1 MLLAVIVVLVAVF
14 FVATGRGG
22 ELSRER
28 PDYAPLDLGPVSAT
42 DIALVRPPAALLGY
56 NVKVT
61 DEVLDL
67 IARAMRD
74 RDAKIAYLQ
83 AQLAATTPET
93 AQDSQLPVAPRPV
106 SALPNLQ
113 PLQVPRDLPAPQDRP
128 EPQGRDDTQILRALY
143 EPGTPR
149 TGPKEIAHERDA
161 QSRASYAGLPSEAV
175 RLEGRPAEAVRPLTS
190 EDPETGQDPADRQD
204 PVGQHRP
211 AAGDNVVPWDE
222 PAGQEDPP
230 AARELPTEEHPAYR
244 SDLTAGEGPAGSSAG
259 E

>member
-42 DIALVRPPAALLGY
+42 DIALVRPPTALLGY

-61 DEVLDL
+61 DEALDV

-74 RDAKIAYLQ
+74 RDTKIAYLQ

-93 AQDSQLPVAPRPV
+93 AQDPQLPVAPRPV
-106 SALPNLQ
+106 SAPPNLQ
-113 PLQVPRDLPAPQDRP
+113 PLQVPGDLPAPQARP
-128 EPQGRDDTQILRALY
+128 EPQDQDDTQILRALY
-143 EPGTPR
+143 QPRTPR
-149 TGPKEIAHERDA
+149 TGPDEVAHEDDTR
-161 QSRASYAGLPSEAV
+161 SLASYAALPSEAA
-175 RLEGRPAEAVRPLTS
+175 RPEGRPAEAGRPLIG
-190 EDPETGQDPADRQD
+190 EDPKTGQQ
-204 PVGQHRP
+204 RP
-211 AAGDNVVPWDE
+211 AAEDNIVPWDE
-222 PAGQEDPP
+222 PAGQQDLP
-230 AARELPTEEHPAYR
+230 AARERPTEEHPEYR
-244 SDLTAGEGPAGSSAG
+244 SDLTAGEGPTGSSAG